1 MAKRQKRI
9 LLALGWYDHRLHRGI
24 EKYAQE
30 HGWHICPDTTR
41 EKVVPWGWEGDGI
54 LAWLGTGDDLA
65 DFVAHAKKPTVDFS
79 FRRVHLKFPR
89 VLVDHKAVARLAAEH
104 FITRGHKHFAF
115 YSDVHNW
122 AFEEN
127 GRAFVDAIKLAGHE
141 CRWLCWHRSP
151 AFNDGQLQW
160 KKKRDW
166 LAGELKR
173 APKPLALFAATDNHA
188 VEVLEICERLNLAV
202 PEQVSIVGVDDSLLA
217 VEAMHTP
224 ISSVDTNLE
233 LVGYRGAAVLGD
245 LMNGVR
251 VSKEPERIAPAE
263 LIARK
268 SSDLLAIAHPGLARS
283 LKFMAEHCHE
293 PIGVD
298 DLVRVAAMSRRGLH
312 QAFMTQLGR
321 PPGNE
326 LQRVRIERAKHLLT
340 ISKEKMETVA
350 AQCGY
355 QSANSFWFAF
365 RRATKLSPKEYR
377 EKFSR

>member
-41 EKVVPWGWEGDGI
+41 EKVVPWGWDGDGI

-65 DFVAHAKKPTVDFS
+65 DFVSHAKKPTVDFS
-79 FRRVHLKFPR
+79 YRRAHLKFPR
-89 VLVDHKAVARLAAEH
+89 VLVDHKAVAQLAAEH
-104 FITRGHKHFAF
+104 FITRGHKNFAF
-115 YSDVHNW
+115 YSDVNNW

-127 GRAFVDAIKLAGHE
+127 GRAFVDSIKLAGHE
-141 CRWLCWHRSP
+141 CHWLCWHRSP

-173 APKPLALFAATDNHA
+173 APKPLALLAATDNHA
-188 VEVLEICERLNLAV
+188 VEAMEICESLNIAV

-233 LVGYRGAAVLGD
+233 LVGYRGAALLGD

-251 VSKEPERIAPAE
+251 VSKEPERIAPAG

-268 SSDLLAIAHPGLARS
+268 SSDLLAVTHPGVARS

-293 PIGVD
+293 PIGVE
-298 DLVRVAAMSRRGLH
+298 DLVRSAAMSRRGLH
-312 QAFMTQLGR
+312 QAFMTQIGR
-321 PPGNE
+321 PPGHE
-326 LQRVRIERAKHLLT
+326 LQRARIDRAKHLLT
-340 ISKEKMETVA
+340 SSKEKLETVA

-365 RRATKLSPKEYR
+365 KKATKLSPKDYR

>member
-65 DFVAHAKKPTVDFS
+65 DFVLHANKPTVDFS
-79 FRRVHLKFPR
+79 YRRAHLKFPR
-89 VLVDHKAVARLAAEH
+89 VLVDHNAVARLAAEH
-104 FITRGHKHFAF
+104 FITRGHKNFAF
-115 YSDVHNW
+115 YSDVNNW

-127 GRAFVDAIKLAGHE
+127 GRAFVDSVKLAGHE
-141 CRWLCWHRSP
+141 CHWLCWHRSP

-173 APKPLALFAATDNHA
+173 APKPLALLAATDNHA
-188 VEVLEICERLNLAV
+188 VEVMEICESLNIAV

-233 LVGYRGAAVLGD
+233 LVGYRGAALLGD

-251 VSKEPERIAPAE
+251 VPKKPERIAPAG

-268 SSDLLAIAHPGLARS
+268 SSDLLAVTHPGVARS

-293 PIGVD
+293 PIGVN
-298 DLVRVAAMSRRGLH
+298 DLVRAAAMSRRGLH
-312 QAFMTQLGR
+312 QAFMTVLGR

-326 LQRVRIERAKHLLT
+326 LQRIRIERAKHLLT
-340 ISKEKMETVA
+340 TNKEKMDSVA

-365 RRATKLSPKEYR
+365 RRATKLSPKDYR

>member
-115 YSDVHNW
+115 YSDVNNW

>member
-1 MAKRQKRI
+1 M
-9 LLALGWYDHRLHRGI
+9 
-24 EKYAQE
+24 
-30 HGWHICPDTTR
+30 
-41 EKVVPWGWEGDGI
+41 
-54 LAWLGTGDDLA
+54 
-65 DFVAHAKKPTVDFS
+65 
-79 FRRVHLKFPR
+79 
-89 VLVDHKAVARLAAEH
+89 
-104 FITRGHKHFAF
+104 
-115 YSDVHNW
+115 
-122 AFEEN
+122 
-127 GRAFVDAIKLAGHE
+127 
-141 CRWLCWHRSP
+141 
-151 AFNDGQLQW
+151 
-160 KKKRDW
+160 
-166 LAGELKR
+166 GELKR

-188 VEVLEICERLNLAV
+188 VEALEICESLGLAV

-245 LMNGVR
+245 LMDGVR
-251 VSKEPERIAPAE
+251 VSKEPLRIAPAE

-283 LKFMAEHCHE
+283 LKFITEHCHE

-298 DLVRVAAMSRRGLH
+298 DLVKVAAMSRRGLH

-321 PPGNE
+321 PPGHE

-340 ISKEKMETVA
+340 VSKEKMEVVA

-377 EKFSR
+377 DKFSR